1 MLQFPYSFTFLA
13 FSAFLSFWYMICNV
27 EFDLNSSYS
36 DRLNNFGTISS
47 QKLQNLP
54 QSVII
59 KIVGT
64 VMRKSG

>member
-13 FSAFLSFWYMICNV
+13 FSAFLSFLYLIYNV
-27 EFDLNSSYS
+27 EFDLNSSFS
-36 DRLNNFGTISS
+36 DRLNNFGTISL

-59 KIVGT
+59 KILGI